1 MKKKTNKLI
10 YVILGIAAILSAAL
24 IPFAALRRKQLL
36 AEGDSDLADFCV
48 KMGIFGVIALLV
60 FSGII
65 FLLLLKD
72 KRTAAYQNAF
82 HQELAKTPLFERWLL
97 NEEAYFKN
105 RFRAYRTFIKFLTVP
120 MIFIVILF
128 LILLLDGIGE
138 TSDLFPYYVVV
149 LLFSPFV
156 IWFSWWLLDYRKQYM
171 RSLLR
176 SVSEQLPTHA
186 EKDAFGEQLLR
197 NGAGRFSYQAHPQS
211 AASIFFASE
220 DYAYFRQPYN
230 CRIMKNRDMD
240 RVTVKMASYTI
251 GMRFHFRT
259 CYVIE
264 LYIKGETKPA
274 WRGYYHRQE
283 ELNHA
288 LGIFR
293 KIGIPDERIENRLM
307 K

>member
-36 AEGDSDLADFCV
+36 AEGDSDLADFSV

-60 FSGII
+60 FCGII

-72 KRTAAYQNAF
+72 RKTAAYLNAF

-105 RFRAYRTFIKFLTVP
+105 RLRAYRIFFGFITVP
-120 MIFIVILF
+120 VIFGMILF
-128 LILLLDGIGE
+128 LIALLDQIYQV
-138 TSDLFPYYVVV
+138 SDLFSFEMFAF
-149 LLFSPFV
+149 LFSVFA
-156 IWFSWWLLDYRKQYM
+156 IRFSWWSLDYRKQYM

-176 SVSEQLPTHA
+176 SVSEQLPTYA
-186 EKDAFGEQLLR
+186 EKDVFGGQLLSDR
-197 NGAGRFSYQAHPQS
+197 TDQFSYNARPQAI
-211 AASIFFASE
+211 ASTFFASE
-220 DYAYFRQPYN
+220 DYTYFRQPYK
-230 CRIMKNRDMD
+230 CRIMKNRAMD
-240 RVTVKMASYTI
+240 RVTVKKASYTI
-251 GMRFHFRT
+251 GIQSLFWT
-259 CYVIE
+259 CYMIE
-264 LYIKGETKPA
+264 LYIKGETKPT
-274 WRGYYHRQE
+274 WRGYFHRQE
-283 ELNHA
+283 ELYHA

>member
-36 AEGDSDLADFCV
+36 AEGDSDLADFSV

-60 FSGII
+60 FCGII

-72 KRTAAYQNAF
+72 RKTAAYLNAF

-105 RFRAYRTFIKFLTVP
+105 RLRASQIFTSLLTVP
-120 MIFIVILF
+120 MIFLLIGL
-128 LILLLDGIGE
+128 LILLLDDIGQA
-138 TSDLFPYYVVV
+138 SDLFPFEVIA
-149 LLFSPFV
+149 LLFFAS
-156 IWFSWWLLDYRKQYM
+156 WFSWGPSDYRKQYM

-176 SVSEQLPTHA
+176 SVSEQLPTYA
-186 EKDAFGEQLLR
+186 EKDVFGGQLLSDR
-197 NGAGRFSYQAHPQS
+197 TDQFSYNARPQAI
-211 AASIFFASE
+211 ASTFFASE
-220 DYAYFRQPYN
+220 DYTYFRQPYN
-230 CRIMKNRDMD
+230 CRIMKNRAMD
-240 RVTVKMASYTI
+240 RITAKKASYTI
-251 GMRFHFRT
+251 GMRPHFRT
-259 CYVIE
+259 CYMIE
-264 LYIKGETKPA
+264 LYLKGGTKPA
-274 WRGYYHRQE
+274 WRGYFRRQE
-283 ELNHA
+283 ELYHA

>member
-72 KRTAAYQNAF
+72 KKTAAYQNAF
-82 HQELAKTPLFERWLL
+82 HEELAKTPLFERWLL

-105 RFRAYRTFIKFLTVP
+105 RLRAYGIFTNILTVP
-120 MIFIVILF
+120 MIFIVIIL
-128 LILLLDGIGE
+128 LILLLDQIGQA
-138 TSDLFPYYVVV
+138 SDLLPFEVIA
-149 LLFSPFV
+149 LLFFV
-156 IWFSWWLLDYRKQYM
+156 ISLSWRPSDYRKQYL

-176 SVSEQLPTHA
+176 SVSEQLPTYA
-186 EKDAFGEQLLR
+186 EKDAFGGQLLS
-197 NGAGRFSYQAHPQS
+197 NGTDQFSYQAHPQS
-211 AASIFFASE
+211 ITSTFFASE
-220 DYAYFRQPYN
+220 DYTYFRQPYN

-240 RVTVKMASYTI
+240 RVTVKTASYTI

-283 ELNHA
+283 ELYHA